1 MAAPGAAGASS
12 LTGLLTSARFVSSQ
26 HLPGRFGS
34 SQHLPD
40 GLGSSRLLPGRFGS
54 SRLGCSC
61 LRSSLM
67 TDPTVFGS
75 ARLRSN
81 TPVLAGL
88 RSHPMD
94 SIPWIP
100 SPPLAEPPAP
110 CSANPLKTQQP
121 PRFPLGRGWGLCP
134 FLTGTPE
141 PPTLL
146 RSFLSVEPGLFSR
159 LVLLLPLELGPFLSL
174 VLLSPGR
181 WLRAG
186 LS

>member
-12 LTGLLTSARFVSSQ
+12 LTGLLTSARFGSSQ
-26 HLPGRFGS
+26 HLPGR
-34 SQHLPD
+34 
-40 GLGSSRLLPGRFGS
+40 LGSSRLLPGRFGS

-75 ARLRSN
+75 ARLRS
-81 TPVLAGL
+81 PRPSGRGSSLFL
-88 RSHPMD
+88 
-94 SIPWIP
+94 
-100 SPPLAEPPAP
+100 SPPLAQTAP

-121 PRFPLGRGWGLCP
+121 PRFLLGRGWGLCP
-134 FLTGTPE
+134 FFPETPE